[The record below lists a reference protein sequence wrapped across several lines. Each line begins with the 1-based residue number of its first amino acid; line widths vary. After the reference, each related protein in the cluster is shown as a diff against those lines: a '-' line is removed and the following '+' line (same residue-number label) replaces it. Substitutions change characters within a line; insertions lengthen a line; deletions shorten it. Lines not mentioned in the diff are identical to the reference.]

1 MQFFYVYIL
10 QSGLETEHYYVG
22 RTENLNTRLKKHN
35 AGEIPHT
42 AKFRP
47 WHVKSAIAFN
57 EAKRALEFE
66 RYLKTASDRTFSKK
80 RL

>member
-66 RYLKTASDRTFSKK
+66 R
-80 RL
+80 